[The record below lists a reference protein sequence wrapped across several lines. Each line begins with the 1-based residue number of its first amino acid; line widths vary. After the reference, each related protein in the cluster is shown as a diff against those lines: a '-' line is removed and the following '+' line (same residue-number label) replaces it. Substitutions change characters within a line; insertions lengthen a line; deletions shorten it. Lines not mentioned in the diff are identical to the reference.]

1 MNNKDTVVE
10 LTVRY
15 FNGNSFET
23 KTLAVNIPED
33 LSRELLTGQELSDD
47 PISLSLFS
55 QVGRKQT
62 ASTFRRQAF
71 KMRRQV
77 AEGIAQQIIPALLE
91 VFGVNDELDGYS
103 IEAMSKEEIEFYRNS
118 GRLPQK

>member
-55 QVGRKQT
+55 QVERKQT